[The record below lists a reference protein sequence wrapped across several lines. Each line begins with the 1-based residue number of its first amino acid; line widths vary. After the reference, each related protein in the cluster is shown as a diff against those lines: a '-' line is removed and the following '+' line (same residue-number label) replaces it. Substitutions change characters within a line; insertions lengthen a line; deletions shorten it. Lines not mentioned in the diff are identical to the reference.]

1 MSWKPMQ
8 RRTLAL
14 VAVILPLLALL
25 AYVALRSGPLAP
37 VAVTVAEVHERTIAP
52 ALFGIGT
59 LEARHV
65 YRIGP
70 IFPGRLARLDVQ
82 VGDSVAAGTVLGEM
96 APVDIDDRLRAQ
108 EALGNRAEAAIR
120 EASARQAY
128 ARGQARRYEQLY
140 ASRTVSEEAVSAKR
154 QELAVAD
161 AALAAARQDLARAR
175 SDRDAVA
182 TQRGDLQLR
191 APVAG
196 IVTLREVDP
205 GTTVVAGQAV
215 VELVDPL
222 SLWVNTRFDQ
232 ASSHGLAAGLA
243 ADIVLR
249 SRNGQALPGRVLRLE
264 PKADAIT
271 EETLAKVG
279 FDSVPTPLPPIGEL
293 AEVTVALAPLAAA
306 TVIPNAAIRREG
318 NQAGVWRLVD
328 GEPQFVAVKL
338 GRSDLDGNVQ
348 VLEGLAEGDRI
359 VVYSAQA
366 LGPRTR
372 IKVVERI
379 PGVD

>member
-249 SRNGQALPGRVLRLE
+249 SRNGQALPGRVLRLG

-328 GEPQFVAVKL
+328 GDPQFVAVKL
-338 GRSDLDGNVQ
+338 GRADLDGNVQ

>member
-249 SRNGQALPGRVLRLE
+249 SRNGQPLPGRVLRLE